1 MIRLSIVFLGATKEW
16 PNQMNAWL
24 TFSQDLLAQM
34 PLIWLGLA
42 NTLLL
47 ASVISMTGL
56 LLGILVLYLSV
67 SRNQWVRRATKA
79 YISFFIGMPLI
90 VLLFLMYYG
99 APQFGINISPFFVA
113 VIGFTLNVAAYNAA
127 YMTTA
132 YNGLDL
138 IELEAAR
145 AQGFSEVQVFRLIT
159 LPQVMRTSIPA
170 LTNQVISNIKDS
182 SIAFLIQYTE
192 FFARVQE
199 LASSNFQFFKAYLF
213 AALVYLVLVS
223 IVVLAARIV
232 QKRLGLLRDG

>member
-1 MIRLSIVFLGATKEW
+1 
-16 PNQMNAWL
+16 MNAWL
-24 TFSQDLLAQM
+24 TFSQDLIAQM

-47 ASVISMTGL
+47 ASVISVTGL
-56 LLGILVLYLSV
+56 LLGIFVLYLSV

-132 YNGLDL
+132 YNGLDPT
-138 IELEAAR
+138 ELEAAR

-159 LPQVMRTSIPA
+159 LPQVLRTSIPA

-213 AALVYLVLVS
+213 AALVYLFLVS
-223 IVVLAARIV
+223 IVVLAARVV
-232 QKRLGLLRDG
+232 QKRLGLSRDG

>member
-47 ASVISMTGL
+47 ASVISVTGL